1 MYSLKRGIPNFHFY
15 GLFTISL
22 LNFPFHFFLQ
32 VELFALKLEMI
43 QLKMTRFSFLPNG
56 SREHRMIERHHIDS
70 IPIFVPNPQTDL
82 TVCFSPPPP
91 PSGNCLPGCATRTLE
106 NKLLV
111 LAPSSSGL
119 SEFMS

>member
-1 MYSLKRGIPNFHFY
+1 LPHYLLRVKRGIERRYSPEEGILCLCVYEREREREREREDCVYSLKRGIPNFHFY

-56 SREHRMIERHHIDS
+56 EQGAQD
-70 IPIFVPNPQTDL
+70 D
-82 TVCFSPPPP
+82 
-91 PSGNCLPGCATRTLE
+91 
-106 NKLLV
+106 
-111 LAPSSSGL
+111 
-119 SEFMS
+119 